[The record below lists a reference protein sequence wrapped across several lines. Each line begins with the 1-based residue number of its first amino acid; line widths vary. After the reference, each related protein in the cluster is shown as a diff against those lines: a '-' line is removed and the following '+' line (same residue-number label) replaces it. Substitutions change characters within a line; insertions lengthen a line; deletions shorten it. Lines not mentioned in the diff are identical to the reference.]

1 MGVLF
6 RRSTIEMA
14 PVSEEKGRESVED
27 DGGSGRLLC
36 DPLFDGIQAMLVVE
50 GAGKGAGDMVADLE

>member
-27 DGGSGRLLC
+27 GGAGRLLC